1 MINRPNTSKRKRRR
15 RCSNADIW
23 TAAAV
28 LLSIICIIEKVSS
41 FSNHLQPS
49 SINDRSSTIP
59 DIRWHTATILQQQS
73 GSSSTSS
80 SSDNTLVSKASIKGA
95 IATSISTNEQISQL
109 EKHAQ
114 HTKQN
119 RSKQYN
125 KSKKYKSSKYRGKK
139 GKHKKSRNYY
149 HTSKNQ
155 NKKRKIRHL
164 YSQAKSYEKQGKW
177 KEATKLLYDILSIE
191 PNDSHSYLALAK
203 LQSRRDRGLIVGGGS
218 SGGVG
223 EGREVKEG
231 EIEDSSTQQH
241 DLDISLVQTKS
252 TTTTKQQKPQYK
264 NARQIFQAGTTN
276 CPKSIHLWHAWG
288 MYELSLSNPHKAS
301 ELFTKALEID
311 PYNGYVNH
319 ALGSLELQYNN
330 NSKRGEECYLKG
342 LQQQPSAALV
352 CSLGELYIK
361 NNTPDK
367 AQSLYT
373 KYIPKIYNEREKIE
387 VYLAASSL
395 EERVYNNI
403 DKASQLLKEALEPAG
418 GGKDSGGTI
427 VHDSRAYVALARL
440 GTSNGLVNDTT
451 VKKRLKEICIKQLKH
466 HKHTNKSLRRFPVK
480 DGRLFN
486 AWAKLESKTNLQEAR
501 KILGRGMK
509 MYPRDYT
516 LLQAAGNIEERLG
529 HVEKARELYG
539 ASLSS
544 EINVP
549 TLISYGLLELR
560 SPEGGEDNDSSR
572 DGQEKEKRG
581 QDPNITMV
589 RKLFNEALLIDP
601 KHGPLYNAYGN
612 LELKEGNT
620 NRAKEL
626 YEAGINA
633 NCTDASSVYHGL
645 AKLHLKLGDVDT
657 ARSVLQR
664 GLALFDTGD
673 GSGGSNAIDDMKNN
687 AKGGKTP
694 EKKKQQQLRQ
704 HHSAQQQNENV
715 AFLAHTLAMIELK
728 FNNNPTVAKSV
739 LNQGLYHSPNSPQL
753 LLAMALSESR
763 MNNESAARTWFE
775 KSLRSDQCHAQAWQ
789 AFGVMEMKYGNFRTA
804 KTLFECGIKNVPGH
818 GALWQAYGKS
828 VP

>member
-1 MINRPNTSKRKRRR
+1 
-15 RCSNADIW
+15 
-23 TAAAV
+23 
-28 LLSIICIIEKVSS
+28 LY
-41 FSNHLQPS
+41 
-49 SINDRSSTIP
+49 
-59 DIRWHTATILQQQS
+59 QQS
-73 GSSSTSS
+73 SSSTSS
-80 SSDNTLVSKASIKGA
+80 SSSDGTLVSKASIKGA

-109 EKHAQ
+109 EKHAL

-125 KSKKYKSSKYRGKK
+125 KQYKSKQQGKYKKNRYNKKK
-139 GKHKKSRNYY
+139 GRNYY
-149 HTSKNQ
+149 QTSATQ
-155 NKKRKIRHL
+155 NKKRRIRHL
-164 YSQAKSYEKQGKW
+164 YSQARSFEKQGKW
-177 KEATKLLYDILSIE
+177 KEATKLLQDILNIE
-191 PNDSHSYLALAK
+191 PKDSHSYLALAK
-203 LQSRRDRGLIVGGGS
+203 LQSRRDRVGLNVG
-218 SGGVG
+218 GGVG
-223 EGREVKEG
+223 EGRVKEG
-231 EIEDSSTQQH
+231 DNEINNSTHQH
-241 DLDISLVQTKS
+241 DMDISLVQTKT
-252 TTTTKQQKPQYK
+252 TTTTKQQPQYK
-264 NARQIFQAGTTN
+264 NARQIFQVGTTN

-301 ELFTKALEID
+301 ELFNKALEID

-319 ALGSLELQYNN
+319 ALGSLEVQYNN
-330 NSKRGEECYLKG
+330 NSQRGEECYLKG

-403 DKASQLLKEALEPAG
+403 DKASQLLKEALEPNADG
-418 GGKDSGGTI
+418 GNKDSNGGTI

-440 GTSNGLVNDTT
+440 GTSNGLVDDST

-466 HKHTNKSLRRFPVK
+466 HKHTNKSLRNAFPVK

-486 AWAKLESKTNLQEAR
+486 AWAKLESKTNLVEAR

-509 MYPRDYT
+509 MYPKDYT

-529 HVEKARELYG
+529 NFEKARELYG
-539 ASLSS
+539 ASLSI

-560 SPEGGEDNDSSR
+560 SPEGGSGGNDSSR
-572 DGQEKEKRG
+572 DGQEKDKKRG

-620 NRAKEL
+620 NRAMEL

-645 AKLHLKLGDVDT
+645 AKLHLKLGDLDT

-664 GLALFDTGD
+664 GLALFDTGGD

-687 AKGGKTP
+687 SKGGKKS
-694 EKKKQQQLRQ
+694 EKQGQ

-728 FNNNPTVAKSV
+728 FNNNPIVAKSV

-763 MNNESAARTWFE
+763 MNNESAARSWFE
-775 KSLRSDQCHAQAWQ
+775 RSLRSDQCHAQAWQ
-789 AFGVMEMKYGNFRTA
+789 AFGVMEMTHGFFRTA

-828 VP
+828 AI

>member
-1 MINRPNTSKRKRRR
+1 V
-15 RCSNADIW
+15 
-23 TAAAV
+23 AAAI
-28 LLSIICIIEKVSS
+28 LLSIIERVSS
-41 FSNHLQPS
+41 FSNQPS
-49 SINDRSSTIP
+49 SINDRSSIP
-59 DIRWHTATILQQQS
+59 STVIRWHTSTIILQQQQ
-73 GSSSTSS
+73 SSTSAS
-80 SSDNTLVSKASIKGA
+80 SSDGTLVSKASIKGA

-125 KSKKYKSSKYRGKK
+125 KQYKSKQQGKYKKNRYNKKK
-139 GKHKKSRNYY
+139 GRNYY
-149 HTSKNQ
+149 QTSATQ
-155 NKKRKIRHL
+155 NKKRRIRHL

-177 KEATKLLYDILSIE
+177 KEATKLLYDILDIE
-191 PNDSHSYLALAK
+191 PKDSHSYLALAK
-203 LQSRRDRGLIVGGGS
+203 LQSRRDRGLIVGG
-218 SGGVG
+218 SGGG
-223 EGREVKEG
+223 KSEGRVKEG
-231 EIEDSSTQQH
+231 EIEIKDSTQH
-241 DLDISLVQTKS
+241 DLDISLVQTKA
-252 TTTTKQQKPQYK
+252 TTKQQPQYK
-264 NARQIFQAGTTN
+264 NARQIFQIGTTN

-301 ELFTKALEID
+301 KLFNKALEID

-319 ALGSLELQYNN
+319 ALGSLEVQYNN
-330 NSKRGEECYLKG
+330 NYKRGEECYLKG

-367 AQSLYT
+367 AQSLYA
-373 KYIPKIYNEREKIE
+373 KYIPKLYNEREKIE

-418 GGKDSGGTI
+418 GGKDSSGTI
-427 VHDSRAYVALARL
+427 VHDSRAYIALARL
-440 GTSNGLVNDTT
+440 GTSNGLVDDTT

-486 AWAKLESKTNLQEAR
+486 AWAKLESKTNLIEAR

-509 MYPRDYT
+509 MYPKDYT

-539 ASLSS
+539 ASLSI

-560 SPEGGEDNDSSR
+560 SPEGTDDSSR
-572 DGQEKEKRG
+572 DGRETEKKKG

-620 NRAKEL
+620 NRAMEL

-645 AKLHLKLGDVDT
+645 AKLHLKLGDVDM

-664 GLALFDTGD
+664 GLALFDIGD
-673 GSGGSNAIDDMKNN
+673 DSVITAVTDMKNN
-687 AKGGKTP
+687 TKGGKTP
-694 EKKKQQQLRQ
+694 EKKKQRQ
-704 HHSAQQQNENV
+704 HHNVAQQQNENV

-763 MNNESAARTWFE
+763 MNNESAARSWFE
-775 KSLRSDQCHAQAWQ
+775 RSLRSDQCHAQAWQ
-789 AFGVMEMKYGNFRTA
+789 AFGVMEMKHGNFRTA

-828 VP
+828 AP